1 MVPLLS
7 RLLPLGL
14 ALGLVTSGCA
24 LLDDDPTRVTMAE
37 LWTGAYDPE
46 QVTGFDVESMG
57 VELPQ
62 AASFCEAVGSV
73 PLRWTA
79 DALVP
84 MQVVIDTYGALTD
97 VPDPARPSVEH
108 LVGFTE
114 RRLRWSLTGEG
125 ERPVWDAET
134 VAAAEVLNDVAIATC
149 PDLPMVI
156 GFPGQSDRPSGWA
169 EMSDSE
175 VADHCASMAQR
186 FEEGVAQF
194 EADYGRPP
202 RHQME
207 MDLPIAYYGTDDWHG
222 IVTDAEGRPQ
232 VVPVP
237 GGGCDL

>member
-1 MVPLLS
+1 MVGVAF

-14 ALGLVTSGCA
+14 TLGLVTSGCA
-24 LLDDDPTRVTMAE
+24 LLDADPTRVTMAE
-37 LWTGAYDPE
+37 LLTGAYDPDE
-46 QVTGFDVESMG
+46 VTGFDVDSMG
-57 VELPQ
+57 VELPE
-62 AASFCEAVGSV
+62 AASFCEAVGLV
-73 PLRWTA
+73 PLRWTV

-84 MQVVIDTYGALTD
+84 MQVWVDTYGPLTD

-108 LVGFTE
+108 LVEFTE

-134 VAAAEVLNDVAIATC
+134 VAAAEVLIDVALATC
-149 PDLPMVI
+149 PDLPMVV

-169 EMSDSE
+169 DMSDAE
-175 VADHCASMAQR
+175 VADHCASMARR
-186 FEEGVAQF
+186 FEEDVAAF

-202 RHQME
+202 RHHME
-207 MDLPIAYYGTDDWHG
+207 MDLPVAYYGTDDWHG
-222 IVTDAEGRPQ
+222 IATDADGRPQ